1 MRIDLHPGSDLAA
14 DVQHDLVA
22 FLGAGFDPH
31 DIPVVCADLDVPE
44 LYHIPVVNEVA
55 ALVRFSFLF

>member
-14 DVQHDLVA
+14 DIQHDLVA
-22 FLGAGFDPH
+22 FPEAGFDPH

-44 LYHIPVVNEVA
+44 LYHIPEVA
-55 ALVRFSFLF
+55 ALALQLSF